1 MGCTGPG
8 KIRVKSKINGK
19 ISESNSPTNDNH
31 DNRILAS
38 IENECQGPGIN
49 NNIKLNS
56 YEIQSNPT
64 TVKNPTAQAIIE
76 RIHPTLEDDLQTKVF
91 QQVRSKDVK

>member
-1 MGCTGPG
+1 MGCAGPG

-31 DNRILAS
+31 DNHILAS
-38 IENECQGPGIN
+38 IESECQGPGIN

-91 QQVRSKDVK
+91 QQDRSKDAK